1 MWTAHWKENWIQQ
14 SVHEK
19 DLTADILGKDFK
31 TSVLKL
37 LKTKLLKELKEDVE
51 KIKKIMCEQ
60 MEIDTKTENHSLQTA
75 YYLQGII
82 LGAKNTVPSSFEMS
96 ILWGKWTV
104 NSLNKWKYLLWLGQH
119 KE

>member
-1 MWTAHWKENWIQQ
+1 MDSTLKGKLNSTE

-60 MEIDTKTENHSLQTA
+60 MEIDTENHSLLTA
-75 YYLQGII
+75 YYLRGII

-96 ILWGKWTV
+96 IL
-104 NSLNKWKYLLWLGQH
+104 
-119 KE
+119 